1 MFACFHAK
9 YNIELNELV
18 LIYCHGYRNR
28 DTGISDISN
37 WAKEGPYF
45 EPHAVVPAK
54 RLKSVNRHA
63 PSVQLPVAVSVAMVV
78 CNVSWI
84 RIFSVFFCNYLN
96 YYPYIVELLNHNDVE
111 KSVYAIM
118 IETI

>member
-45 EPHAVVPAK
+45 ESHAVVSAK
-54 RLKSVNRHA
+54 RLKSVNGRA
-63 PSVQLPVAVSVAMVV
+63 PSVQLPVADSVAMVV

-84 RIFSVFFCNYLN
+84 RIFSIFFC
-96 YYPYIVELLNHNDVE
+96 
-111 KSVYAIM
+111 
-118 IETI
+118 TILIIIHT

>member
-45 EPHAVVPAK
+45 ESHAVVSAK
-54 RLKSVNRHA
+54 RLKSMNRHA

>member
-1 MFACFHAK
+1 MKIK
-9 YNIELNELV
+9 YNTESNELM

-45 EPHAVVPAK
+45 ESRTVVPAK
-54 RLKSVNRHA
+54 RLKAVNGQA
-63 PSVQLPVAVSVAMVV
+63 PAYLKCGPSNQLPVAVSVAMVV

-84 RIFSVFFCNYLN
+84 RIFSVFFC
-96 YYPYIVELLNHNDVE
+96 
-111 KSVYAIM
+111 
-118 IETI
+118 TILIIIHT